1 MLPKNWGEPM
11 GAPAIFEKQ
20 IEIKL
25 LHPASTLESR
35 IQVSLFNE
43 AISDNRLKVFNG
55 GKRVIKVMQQRFP
68 LLVRC

>member
-1 MLPKNWGEPM
+1 M

-35 IQVSLFNE
+35 IQVRHYTSVDD
-43 AISDNRLKVFNG
+43 SDFSIQTGCEYDIDVVFAVLPPV
-55 GKRVIKVMQQRFP
+55 RSFP
-68 LLVRC
+68 ACET

>member
-35 IQVSLFNE
+35 IQV
-43 AISDNRLKVFNG
+43 IMNG
-55 GKRVIKVMQQRFP
+55 KGYWKCRNG
-68 LLVRC
+68 CC

>member
-1 MLPKNWGEPM
+1 M

-35 IQVSLFNE
+35 IQAKPSFSQVGLDESL
-43 AISDNRLKVFNG
+43 SVLLRLVLQNRF
-55 GKRVIKVMQQRFP
+55 
-68 LLVRC
+68 C

>member
-1 MLPKNWGEPM
+1 M

-35 IQVSLFNE
+35 IQVISKTNNNEFTMPMALALQGSAVICKSL
-43 AISDNRLKVFNG
+43 L
-55 GKRVIKVMQQRFP
+55 
-68 LLVRC
+68 

>member
-1 MLPKNWGEPM
+1 MLPENWGEPM

-35 IQVSLFNE
+35 IQDRFRTLHQYACTDTMSVGLHPE
-43 AISDNRLKVFNG
+43 
-55 GKRVIKVMQQRFP
+55 RV
-68 LLVRC
+68 LHGCA

>member
-25 LHPASTLESR
+25 LHPASTEGVTDSGNESVPVAKDGQR
-35 IQVSLFNE
+35 SFGILF
-43 AISDNRLKVFNG
+43 
-55 GKRVIKVMQQRFP
+55 QRQ
-68 LLVRC
+68 